1 MCYNNNRKR
10 ERNSP
15 LKKRKEDLI
24 MRTIFYYVS
33 NSANKTTF
41 VGRSQKAAE
50 EKCAEMA
57 KANPNETYRVIYKW
71 ASI

>member
-1 MCYNNNRKR
+1 
-10 ERNSP
+10 
-15 LKKRKEDLI
+15 

-41 VGRSQKAAE
+41 VGRSQKVAE